1 MAWQASLSSSPNFTN
16 SSIDSIIEIY
26 KELLKQLKKLRI
38 EFTQCRE
45 DENIE
50 MTTLQNL
57 VKEIEY
63 IQNAAVQLNS
73 QLHTLES
80 RVHLLLQKIWHT

>member
-1 MAWQASLSSSPNFTN
+1 MSLQASISSSPNFTN

-38 EFTQCRE
+38 EFTQSRE

-50 MTTLQNL
+50 MATLQKL
-57 VKEIEY
+57 VNEIEM
-63 IQNAAVQLNS
+63 IQSAAVQLNS

-80 RVHLLLQKIWHT
+80 RVHLLLQKI

>member
-1 MAWQASLSSSPNFTN
+1 MELQASISSSPNFTN

-38 EFTQCRE
+38 EFTQSRE

-50 MTTLQNL
+50 MATLQKL
-57 VKEIEY
+57 VNEIEM
-63 IQNAAVQLNS
+63 IQSAAVQLNS

-80 RVHLLLQKIWHT
+80 RVHLLLQKI

>member
-1 MAWQASLSSSPNFTN
+1 MSLQASISSSPNFTN

-38 EFTQCRE
+38 EFTQSRE
-45 DENIE
+45 DDNIE
-50 MTTLQNL
+50 MATLQKL
-57 VKEIEY
+57 VNEIEM
-63 IQNAAVQLNS
+63 IQSAAVQLNS

-80 RVHLLLQKIWHT
+80 RVHLLLQKI

>member
-1 MAWQASLSSSPNFTN
+1 MALQASLSSSPCFTN

-38 EFTQCRE
+38 EFTQCRN
-45 DENIE
+45 DENME
-50 MTTLQNL
+50 MATLQKL
-57 VKEIEY
+57 VSEIEF

-73 QLHTLES
+73 QLHSLES
-80 RVHLLLQKIWHT
+80 RVHLLLQRYDIT

>member
-1 MAWQASLSSSPNFTN
+1 MALQASLSSSPNFTN

-45 DENIE
+45 DENVE

-63 IQNAAVQLNS
+63 IQNSAVQLNS

-80 RVHLLLQKIWHT
+80 RVHLLLQKI

>member
-1 MAWQASLSSSPNFTN
+1 MALQASISSSPNFTN

-38 EFTQCRE
+38 EFTQSRE

-50 MTTLQNL
+50 MATLQKL
-57 VKEIEY
+57 VNEIEM
-63 IQNAAVQLNS
+63 IQSAAVQLNS

-80 RVHLLLQKIWHT
+80 RVHLLLQKI